1 MYYLMILSMKE
12 IKFMSDKVKVKTGR
26 MDNSAIVEFEIG
38 EYQLENIKELVG
50 IVDKELK
57 VTVEYDR

>member
-1 MYYLMILSMKE
+1 MKE